1 MSSVL
6 LNTGQY
12 SSDIWPLKIKQNCIV
27 DKSLAVRTIS
37 DISLALR
44 LSLYRSIQRKKLYSR
59 MSNVLL
65 NSSILAIYGLWKSSE
80 IGQIVLLTNR
90 SQHVL
95 LTNHSQYVS

>member
-1 MSSVL
+1 MAFENQAKMYCWQIARS
-6 LNTGQY
+6 TY
-12 SSDIWPLKIKQNCIV
+12 YCIV
-27 DKSLAVRTIS
+27 DK
-37 DISLALR
+37 SLALR

-90 SQHVL
+90 SQYVR